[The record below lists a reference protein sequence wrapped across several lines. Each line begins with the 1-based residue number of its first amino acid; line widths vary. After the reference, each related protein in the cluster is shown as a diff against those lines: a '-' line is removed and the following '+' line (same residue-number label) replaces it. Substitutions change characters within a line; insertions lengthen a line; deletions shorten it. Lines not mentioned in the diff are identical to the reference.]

1 VQYNLILCGTKSL
14 CDHWETKTKNEKK
27 TSASILRFNQKKLT
41 LFSCDFRS
49 SGKNGTQSCN
59 TNEGAQMS
67 IGSVGSIM
75 SPHQNLSVHSQPS
88 SVPINEQSILSP
100 NPRSDVSPPSPSTHN
115 NKDQKTD
122 TQNRKTA
129 EKAQQENTQPS
140 RMTPEEFINA
150 SKSDFRLNNQEKQ
163 ADGPSRD
170 NKCLKRPALIT
181 QDCENF
187 QEDDISTNQI
197 LYDYSTWDAW

>member
-1 VQYNLILCGTKSL
+1 
-14 CDHWETKTKNEKK
+14 
-27 TSASILRFNQKKLT
+27 
-41 LFSCDFRS
+41 
-49 SGKNGTQSCN
+49 
-59 TNEGAQMS
+59 MS

-100 NPRSDVSPPSPSTHN
+100 NPRSDVSPPSPSQDN
-115 NKDQKTD
+115 NKDQKPD
-122 TQNRKTA
+122 IQSRKAA
-129 EKAQQENTQPS
+129 EKVPQENAQPS

-150 SKSDFRLNNQEKQ
+150 SKSDFRSNNHEKQ
-163 ADGPSRD
+163 SDGPSRD
-170 NKCLKRPALIT
+170 SKFLKRPALIT